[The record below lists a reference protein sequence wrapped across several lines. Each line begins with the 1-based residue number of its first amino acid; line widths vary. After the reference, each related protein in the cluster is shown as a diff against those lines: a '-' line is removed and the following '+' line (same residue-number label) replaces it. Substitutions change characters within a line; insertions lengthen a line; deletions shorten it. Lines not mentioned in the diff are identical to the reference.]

1 MKNTRALLVS
11 SLFGV
16 IGFILMFLEFPLPFL
31 IPSFIKF
38 DFSDL
43 PALICSFCF
52 GPIYG
57 VLACLVKNLLHLTI
71 TSTLGIGEL
80 SNFMLGAVFVL
91 VAGFI
96 YKKNKSKKTAL
107 IGSLIGALSMAV
119 FSVLSNFLIIYPLYE
134 QIGFPMEAIVG
145 MYKLILPASDTLL
158 KSLIIFNMPFT
169 FAKGLIDSV
178 ICALIYK
185 KLSPILKKQ

>member
-57 VLACLVKNLLHLTI
+57 VLSCLVKNLLHLTI

-80 SNFMLGAVFVL
+80 SNFMLGAIFVL

-119 FSVLSNFLIIYPLYE
+119 FSVISNFFIIYPLYE
-134 QIGFPMEAIVG
+134 QIGFSMEAIVG